1 MNKKQLTE
9 FGRMQFY
16 LLELAANVDAASA
29 PRLIDALESIRAIVE
44 SLPAPG
50 NLMREQQWRSVERFV
65 INALEPYSQAYGDA
79 LVNTMVDAI
88 PEMQKHAVVMAER
101 AGLAQV
107 SLAAPGNQRGDVRQD
122 PDQQRHLDRTAGC
135 GPGFSTS
142 PLTLQNARKVN
153 TTVVRGILEDLPT
166 HEIAKQI
173 VQTVDMPGLTFINT
187 RGSTVA
193 RNIKATGETIAR
205 TAIQDLNMQIT
216 EATWDANQ
224 EAIEEAGLE
233 YEWVSALDSRLCP
246 ACAPWDGAVGE
257 TEAALIKK
265 VGGAPPLHPNCRCM
279 IVLRD
284 PDDDDFND
292 APRTGQQLFEE
303 QQPGGYKTKVKVK
316 GEKFYRKAEEVT
328 SGTRAA
334 DYIAESNEL
343 TQREFFGGGPKYVT
357 RNGKQEYSAAESR
370 ATWFRSEVSKGKDP
384 QSVLAQMTSGKGG
397 ASRFLSPANLP
408 R

>member
-1 MNKKQLTE
+1 
-9 FGRMQFY
+9 MQFY

-107 SLAAPGNQRGDVRQD
+107 SLAAPGAISAEMFDKIQISNGT
-122 PDQQRHLDRTAGC
+122 LTELLGAGR
-135 GPGFSTS
+135 STS

>member
-1 MNKKQLTE
+1 
-9 FGRMQFY
+9 MQFY

-65 INALEPYSQAYGDA
+65 INALEPYSQAYSDA

-107 SLAAPGNQRGDVRQD
+107 SLAAPGAINAEMFDKIQIGNGT
-122 PDQQRHLDRTAGC
+122 LTELLGAGRT
-135 GPGFSTS
+135 TS

-224 EAIEEAGLE
+224 EAIEEAGFE

-265 VGGAPPLHPNCRCM
+265 VGGTPPLHPNCRCM